1 MFATVRRYVVGQSTV
16 DAIADRVTDVDSV
29 LAGVPGCG
37 GGQLMRTRD
46 GLIVVIVGTDEP
58 VLMEAGR
65 RFAVWAERNV
75 PELRKSAQLEIW
87 AGDLLRGTM
96 EGVA

>member
-1 MFATVRRYVVGQSTV
+1 VFATVRRYVVGQSTV

-29 LAGVPGCG
+29 LATVPGCT
-37 GGQLMRTRD
+37 GGQLVRTRD
-46 GLIVVIVGTDEP
+46 GLIVVIVGDDEP

-65 RFAVWAERNV
+65 RFAAWAERNV
-75 PELRKSAQLEIW
+75 PELRTSSQLDIW

-96 EGVA
+96 EGIA